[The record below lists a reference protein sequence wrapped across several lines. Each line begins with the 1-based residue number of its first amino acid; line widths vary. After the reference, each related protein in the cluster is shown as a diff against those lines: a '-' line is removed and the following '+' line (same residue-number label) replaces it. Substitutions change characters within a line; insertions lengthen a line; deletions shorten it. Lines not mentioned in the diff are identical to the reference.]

1 MRKDPATTLRGPG
14 AGWRPELAMHLERR
28 DDLGFIELLAEN
40 HRLDEK
46 PREEIAALKRKGV
59 EVAIHGVSLSLG
71 SAGLP
76 DDNRLANLDR
86 LAEVYD
92 AILISEHIAF
102 VRAAGLETHHLLPV
116 ERTEA
121 MLALLVRNINY
132 AASRLS
138 RPLVLENIA
147 SLFEWP
153 DNSMDEPEFLTRLTR
168 ETDALLLLD
177 VSNLYANALNHRFDP
192 IEYVERLP
200 SSKIA
205 YMHVAGGTM
214 KKGLYH
220 DTHAH
225 PLPGAVLQL
234 VSDIALRLPGVP
246 AMLER
251 DDCFP
256 VQKELFAE
264 LDSIEEAL
272 ARVYACA

>member
-1 MRKDPATTLRGPG
+1 
-14 AGWRPELAMHLERR
+14 MHLERR

-46 PREEIAALKRKGV
+46 PREEIAALKLKGV
-59 EVAIHGVSLSLG
+59 DIAIHGVSLSLG

-76 DDNRLANLDR
+76 DQSRLASLDR

-92 AILISEHIAF
+92 AVLVSEHIAF

-116 ERTEA
+116 ERTED

-153 DNSMDEPEFLTRLTR
+153 DNTMDEPEFLTRLTR
-168 ETDALLLLD
+168 ETDAMLLLD
-177 VSNLYANALNHRFDP
+177 VSNLYANALNHGFDP

-214 KKGLYH
+214 RKGLYH

-256 VQKELFAE
+256 IQKELFAE
-264 LDSIEEAL
+264 LDSIEDAL
-272 ARVYACA
+272 SRDYACA

>member
-1 MRKDPATTLRGPG
+1 
-14 AGWRPELAMHLERR
+14 MHLERR
-28 DDLGFIELLAEN
+28 ENLGFIELLAEN

-59 EVAIHGVSLSLG
+59 EVAIHGVSLSPG

-76 DDNRLANLDR
+76 DESRLASLDR
-86 LAEVYD
+86 LADIYD
-92 AILISEHIAF
+92 ARLISEHIAF

-121 MLALLVRNINY
+121 MLALLVRNINH
-132 AASRLS
+132 AAMRLS

-153 DNSMDEPEFLTRLTR
+153 NNTMDEPEFLTRLTR

-177 VSNLYANALNHRFDP
+177 VSNLYANSLNHGFDP
-192 IEYVERLP
+192 IEYVDRLP

-256 VQKELFAE
+256 IQKELFAE

-272 ARVYACA
+272 ARVSACA

>member
-1 MRKDPATTLRGPG
+1 MRKDPDTTLRGPG

-46 PREEIAALKRKGV
+46 PREEIAALKLKGV
-59 EVAIHGVSLSLG
+59 DIAIHGVSLSLG

-76 DDNRLANLDR
+76 DQSRLASLDR
-86 LAEVYD
+86 LTEVYD
-92 AILISEHIAF
+92 AVVVSEHIAF

-138 RPLVLENIA
+138 RPMVLENIA

-153 DNSMDEPEFLTRLTR
+153 DNTMDEPEFLTRLAR
-168 ETDALLLLD
+168 ETDAMLLLD
-177 VSNLYANALNHRFDP
+177 VSNLYANALNHGFDP

-256 VQKELFAE
+256 IQKELFAE
-264 LDSIEEAL
+264 LDSIEDAL
-272 ARVYACA
+272 SRDYACA